1 MAGHPA
7 PAPLRAKVVEVSA
20 APELLVYT
28 TATCGH
34 CWSLKRWLTGER
46 IAFREIEITDDPA
59 AQQVVRTAANGYMSV
74 PTVVFPD
81 GTVLVEPSPAQVRA
95 TLTASGEA
103 TVGR

>member
-1 MAGHPA
+1 MSTA
-7 PAPLRAKVVEVSA
+7 PGLV
-20 APELLVYT
+20 VYT

-34 CWSLKRWLTGER
+34 CWSLKRWLTGEH

-59 AQQVVRTAANGYMSV
+59 AQQLVRTAANGYMSV
-74 PTVVFPD
+74 PTVVFPN

-95 TLTASGEA
+95 SLDGSGDA